1 VNTQTKRLLLIEDN
15 PGDVDLVRLRLMQ
28 SSSEREAS
36 YEISCADRLSTGL
49 AALSRERP
57 AVVLLDLY
65 LPDSRGAETFDN
77 LLRQAP
83 GVPIVVLTGR
93 DDDELLV
100 NAVQHGVQD
109 YLVKGA
115 FDCKR
120 LAHTLTCAIERQALA
135 TALGL
140 SVKEQ
145 SHFKERLSREMRNG
159 LTSINRS
166 ITTMLDDLATPV
178 TEEQRQLLNASLVR
192 LNRLRTMMD
201 DQSGARLTESRKRC
215 TGSLDVAAT
224 SIGSA

>member
-1 VNTQTKRLLLIEDN
+1 
-15 PGDVDLVRLRLMQ
+15 MQ

-36 YEISCADRLSTGL
+36 YDISCADRLSTGL
-49 AALSRERP
+49 TALSQERP

-65 LPDSRGAETFDN
+65 LPDSRGAETFHN
-77 LLRQAP
+77 LLKQAP
-83 GVPIVVLTGR
+83 GVPVVVLTGR
-93 DDDELLV
+93 DDEELLV

-140 SVKEQ
+140 SWKEQ
-145 SHFKERLSREMRNG
+145 FQFKEHLCREMCNG
-159 LTSINRS
+159 LTSINRF
-166 ITTMLDDLATPV
+166 ITTILDDLTTPL
-178 TEEQRQLLNASLVR
+178 TEEQRELLNASLVR

-201 DQSGARLTESRKRC
+201 DQCGAKLNESTKRGSGSA
-215 TGSLDVAAT
+215 DVAVA
-224 SIGSA
+224 SIGLT